1 MKILIGISGA
11 SGSVLAKSMIEQLQN
26 KGHCIYVVASETA
39 RAVFLLEQGQT
50 LESFLITQ
58 PDVIRQYD
66 NDNLFAPF
74 ASGSFYADVYVVIPC
89 SAGCA
94 ARIANSVSNT
104 LITRAADVFI
114 KERRPLMLCIRESPL
129 SSLHLEALLRLSN
142 CGVYI
147 FPAVPVFY
155 SDGDVAKNIVGRALA
170 TLKIENDCYKGWQG
184 V

>member
-11 SGSVLAKSMIEQLQN
+11 SGSVLAKTMIAQLQN
-26 KGHCIYVVASETA
+26 RGHSIYVVASETA
-39 RAVFLLEQGQT
+39 RAIFLLEQGQT
-50 LESFLITQ
+50 LESFLLTQ
-58 PDVIRQYD
+58 PDVVRRYE

-74 ASGSFYADVYVVIPC
+74 SSGSFFADAYIIIPC
-89 SAGCA
+89 STGCA
-94 ARIANSVSNT
+94 ARIANGISNT

-114 KERRPLMLCIRESPL
+114 KERRPFMLCLREAPL

-155 SDGDVAKNIVGRALA
+155 SGGDIAENIVGRALA
-170 TLKIENDCYKGWQG
+170 TLRIDQDTCKGWEG
-184 V
+184 I

>member
-11 SGSVLAKSMIEQLQN
+11 SGSILAKTMIAQLQN
-26 KGHCIYVVASETA
+26 RGHSIYVVASETA
-39 RAVFLLEQGQT
+39 RAIFLLEQGQT
-50 LESFLITQ
+50 LESFLRTQ
-58 PDVIRQYD
+58 PDVVRQYD

-74 ASGSFYADVYVVIPC
+74 SSGSFYADIYIIIPC

-94 ARIANSVSNT
+94 ARIAGSVSNT
-104 LITRAADVFI
+104 LITRTADVFI
-114 KERRPLMLCIRESPL
+114 KERRPMLLCVREAPL

-155 SDGDVAKNIVGRALA
+155 SGSDVAESIVGRALA
-170 TLKIENDCYKGWQG
+170 TLKIDQDACKGWQG
-184 V
+184 L